1 MPFTPRAEQQQVLS
15 YTGGTMGISA
25 VPGSGKTFTLSAL
38 AADLIEKLVRNSE
51 KPEPDQEILIVTFS
65 NAAALN
71 FSARIGAFLAERGL
85 LPGIGYKVCTLHSM
99 ALEIIR
105 GHTQQMG
112 IDDEFTVLDETGSA
126 VLLQRAVDLWLTADQ
141 RDTFDGVVN
150 PNYRPEKQDEIYREK
165 WRDDVTLIAGNVIS
179 QAKDYHVTPEELRKN
194 LELTDDCFVRPLLEM
209 VCEIYGFY
217 QTQLRNYPAMD
228 FGDLMFYAHRLL
240 TTDPGYLAY
249 LQHRWPYI
257 LEDEAQDSSLIQE
270 EVLRLLTAKSGNWV
284 RVGDPNQAINE
295 TFTTADPKY
304 LRNFI
309 KQADMNVPME
319 TAGRSQRSILA
330 QANRLVNYVV
340 TAHPNPACRDGLS
353 PTYVRLTPADDKQGN
368 PPDDPSR
375 IVYDP
380 HIYSTREEVDAISR
394 LAVKHA
400 QAHPNETIAILT
412 PGNDYGK
419 EFVTRLEDFPVE
431 VVEVLRSTK
440 KARASADVIAAVLDW
455 LSLPLNRKY
464 CIALFRILYS
474 EREKGEF
481 FLTDSDQA
489 KITGFL
495 ENLEH
500 PEDFFYP
507 RSDEE
512 LQELLDSFNENEIL
526 SQTLFRF
533 RYFLKRWL
541 EGRFLPI
548 DQLILLIGQDLFSTS
563 EDLCCAGQIGILL
576 AQIVRLNPELNLSS
590 MASEVRK
597 LASNAAL
604 YAGLRGSDSQFDPND
619 FPGKIVVTTYHK
631 AKGLEWDQV
640 FLTSCNAYDFPDG
653 SEAQYINRRYKPR
666 YVRDNLELQ
675 AEILQALKVVSLP
688 ELGLRYHRGDGSRE
702 AWLDSVKERLR
713 LLYVGI
719 TRAKRGLYVSCNSGR
734 FGNTTEAN
742 VVMKLRQLWDAG
754 KSGGQKL

>member
-1 MPFTPRAEQQQVLS
+1 MSFTPREEQQKVLS

-51 KPEPDQEILIVTFS
+51 TPEPDQEILIVTFS

-71 FSARIGAFLAERGL
+71 FSARIAGFLSERGL

-99 ALEIIR
+99 ALDIIR
-105 GHTQQMG
+105 GHTQQLG
-112 IDDEFTVLDETGSA
+112 IEDDFVVLDETGSD
-126 VLLQRAVDLWLTADQ
+126 VLLQRAVDLWLTEDQ
-141 RDTFDGVVN
+141 RDTFDLVIN
-150 PNYRPEKQDEIYREK
+150 PGYRPEKQDEFYRDK
-165 WRDDVTLIAGNVIS
+165 WRDDVTDIVRNVIS
-179 QAKDYHVTPEELRKN
+179 QAKDYHITPEELRKN
-194 LELTDDCFVRPLLEM
+194 LELTDDSFVRPLLEM

-228 FGDLMFYAHRLL
+228 FADLMFYAYRLL
-240 TTDPGYLAY
+240 ASDPGYLAY

-270 EVLRLLTAKSGNWV
+270 QVLRLLTAKSGNWV

-295 TFTTADPKY
+295 TFTTANPKY
-304 LRNFI
+304 LRSFI
-309 KQADMNVPME
+309 EEADMNVPME

-340 TAHPNPACRDGLS
+340 ASHPNPACRNGLA
-353 PTYVRLTPADDKQGN
+353 PTYVRLTRPDDKQGN

-375 IVYDP
+375 VFYDP
-380 HIYSTREEVDAISR
+380 QVYSTREEIDAISR
-394 LAVKHA
+394 LAVKHV
-400 QAHPNETIAILT
+400 QAHPNETVAILT

-431 VVEVLRSTK
+431 VVEVLKSTK

-455 LSLPLNRKY
+455 LSVPLNRKY
-464 CIALFRILYS
+464 CVSLFRILYS

-481 FLTDSDQA
+481 YLTDADQA
-489 KITGFL
+489 KTIAFL

-500 PEDFFYP
+500 PEDLFYP
-507 RSDEE
+507 MTGDG
-512 LQELLDSFNENEIL
+512 LQKVLDSFEADEIL
-526 SQTLFRF
+526 KQTLFRF

-590 MASEVRK
+590 MAAEVRK
-597 LASNAAL
+597 IASNANL

-619 FPGKIVVTTYHK
+619 YPGKIVVTTYHK
-631 AKGLEWDQV
+631 SKGLEWDQV

-653 SEAQYINRRYKPR
+653 SEAQYNNRRYKPR
-666 YVRDNLELQ
+666 YVRDNLDLQ

-688 ELGLRYHRGDGSRE
+688 DSGLRYHRGEGSRE

-719 TRAKRGLYVSCNSGR
+719 TRAKKGLYVSCNSGR

-742 VVMKLRQLWDAG
+742 VVMKLRQTWNH
-754 KSGGQKL
+754 

>member
-1 MPFTPRAEQQQVLS
+1 MPFTPREEQQKVLS

-38 AADLIEKLVRNSE
+38 AADLIEKLVRNSAT
-51 KPEPDQEILIVTFS
+51 PEPDQEILIVTFS

-71 FSARIGAFLAERGL
+71 FSARIAGFLAERGL

-99 ALEIIR
+99 ALDIIR
-105 GHTQQMG
+105 GHTQQLG
-112 IDDEFTVLDETGSA
+112 IEDDFVVLDETGSE
-126 VLLQRAVDLWLTADQ
+126 VLLQRAVDLWLMEDG
-141 RDTFDGVVN
+141 RNIFDLVIN
-150 PNYRPEKQDEIYREK
+150 PGYRPEKQDEYYRDK
-165 WRDDVTLIAGNVIS
+165 WRDDVTDIVRNVIS
-179 QAKDYHVTPEELRKN
+179 QAKDYHITPEELRKN
-194 LELTDDCFVRPLLEM
+194 LELTDDRFVRPLLEM
-209 VCEIYGFY
+209 VCYIYGFY

-228 FGDLMFYAHRLL
+228 FADLMFYAYRLL
-240 TTDPGYLAY
+240 ASDHGYLAY
-249 LQHRWPYI
+249 LQNRWPYI

-270 EVLRLLTAKSGNWV
+270 QVLRLLTAKSGNWV

-295 TFTTADPKY
+295 TFTTANPKY

-309 KQADMNVPME
+309 EKADMNVPME

-340 TAHPNPACRDGLS
+340 ASHPNPACRNGLA
-353 PTYVRLTPADDKQGN
+353 PTYVRLTRPDDKQGN

-375 IVYDP
+375 IIYDP
-380 HIYSTREEVDAISR
+380 QIYSTREEIDAVSR
-394 LAVKHA
+394 LAVKHV
-400 QAHPNETIAILT
+400 QAHPNETVAILT

-431 VVEVLRSTK
+431 VVEVLKSTK

-455 LSLPLNRKY
+455 LSVPLNRKY
-464 CIALFRILYS
+464 CVSLFRILYN

-481 FLTDSDQA
+481 YLTEADQA
-489 KITGFL
+489 KVIAFL

-500 PEDFFYP
+500 PEDLFYP
-507 RSDEE
+507 MTDDG
-512 LQELLDSFNENEIL
+512 LQKVLDSFEADEIL
-526 SQTLFRF
+526 KETLFRF

-548 DQLILLIGQDLFSTS
+548 DQLILLIGQDLFTTS

-590 MASEVRK
+590 MAAEVRK
-597 LASNAAL
+597 IASNANL

-619 FPGKIVVTTYHK
+619 YPGKIVVTTYHK
-631 AKGLEWDQV
+631 SKGLEWDQV

-653 SEAQYINRRYKPR
+653 SEAQYTNRRYKPK
-666 YVRDNLELQ
+666 YVRDNLDLQ

-688 ELGLRYHRGDGSRE
+688 DSGLQYHRGEGSRE

-734 FGNTTEAN
+734 YGNTTEAN
-742 VVMKLRQLWDAG
+742 VVMKLRQTWNH
-754 KSGGQKL
+754 

>member
-1 MPFTPRAEQQQVLS
+1 MAFTPRKEQQQILS
-15 YTGGTMGISA
+15 YSGGTMGISA

-38 AADLIEKLVRNSE
+38 AADLIEKLIRRSE
-51 KPEPDQEILIVTFS
+51 TPEPEQEILIVTFS

-71 FSARIGAFLAERGL
+71 FSSRIAAFLAERGL

-105 GHTQQMG
+105 GHTAQLG
-112 IDDEFTVLDETGSA
+112 IAEDFTVLDEVGSA
-126 VLLQRAVDLWLTADQ
+126 ALLQHAVDLWLMEDQ
-141 RDTFDGVVN
+141 RDTFDHVVD
-150 PNYRPEKQDEIYREK
+150 PNLRPEKQDEKYRDK
-165 WRDDVTLIAGNVIS
+165 WRDDITEIVRNVIS
-179 QAKDYHVTPEELRKN
+179 QAKDYHMTPEELRKQ
-194 LELTDDCFVRPLLEM
+194 LDVTDDRFIRPLLEM

-228 FGDLMFYAHRLL
+228 FADLMFYAHRLL

-249 LQHRWPYI
+249 LQNRWPYI

-270 EVLRLLTAKSGNWV
+270 EVLRLLTAKSRNWV

-295 TFTTADPKY
+295 TFTTANPKY

-309 KQADMNVPME
+309 EEADFNVPME

-340 TAHPNPACRDGLS
+340 NAHPNPACRSGLA
-353 PTYVRLTPADDKQGN
+353 PTYVRLTRPDDKQGN

-375 IVYDP
+375 VVYDP
-380 HIYSTREEVDAISR
+380 QLYSTREEVDAISR
-394 LAVKHA
+394 LAVKHV
-400 QAHPNETIAILT
+400 QANPQETVAILA

-419 EFVTRLEDFPVE
+419 EFVTRLADFPVE

-455 LSLPLNRKY
+455 LSMPLNRKY
-464 CIALFRILYS
+464 CVTLFSLLYS

-481 FLTDSDQA
+481 YLTEADQQKA
-489 KITGFL
+489 VEIL

-507 RSDEE
+507 LSDES
-512 LQELLDSFNENEIL
+512 LQQLLTEWDADEIL
-526 SQTLFRF
+526 CQTMFRF
-533 RYFLKRWL
+533 RYFLRRWL
-541 EGRFLPI
+541 DARFLPI
-548 DQLILLIGQDLFSTS
+548 DHLVLLIGQDLFTTS
-563 EDLCCAGQIGILL
+563 EDLCCAGQMGLLL
-576 AQIVRLNPELNLSS
+576 AQVQRVNPEYNLSS
-590 MASEVRK
+590 MAAEVRK
-597 LASNAAL
+597 IASNASL

-619 FPGKIVVTTYHK
+619 YPGRIVVTTYHK

-653 SEAQYINRRYKPR
+653 SEAQYPNRRYKPK
-666 YVRDNLELQ
+666 YVRDGLDLQ
-675 AEILQALKVVSLP
+675 AEILYALKAAAFP
-688 ELGLRYHRGDGSRE
+688 EMKLRYVRGQGSRD
-702 AWLDSVKERLR
+702 AWLDSVRERLR

-719 TRAKRGLYVSCNSGR
+719 TRAKKGLYVSCNSGR
-734 FGNTTEAN
+734 FGNSTESN
-742 VVMKLRQLWDAG
+742 IMMKLRQTWEHH
-754 KSGGQKL
+754 